1 MDITRMSELAL
12 DTTVMLLAV
21 TTKNLDKLLISYVLK
36 VQVKGNL
43 QRENYRLQ
51 LSYPV
56 LDLRFKTMKRDKKN
70 KYTSE

>member
-56 LDLRFKTMKRDKKN
+56 LDLRFKTMKRD
-70 KYTSE
+70 